1 MIKHIVCHP
10 LKNADDAK
18 RAADMLNALTGRVP
32 TLKHMCAGV
41 DVLHSGRSYELG
53 IIAEFDDLNALHE
66 YDVHPEHVKIKE
78 FIASVRDESRP
89 SVAVDFEF

>member
-10 LKNADDAK
+10 MKNPDDAR
-18 RAADMLNALTGRVP
+18 RAADMLNALRIP
-32 TLKHMCAGV
+32 EIKSMCAGV

-53 IIAEFDDLNALHE
+53 IVAEFESLEALNE
-66 YDVHPEHVKIKE
+66 YDVHPEHAKIKA